1 MTFTLPVISSSELSE
16 LRSPSMVIF
25 KERLLSNMDGML
37 LYGKVSIAAKTSLQ
51 DSQDGA
57 GDSSV
62 DPARSNE
69 A

>member
-37 LYGKVSIAAKTSLQ
+37 AIPKML
-51 DSQDGA
+51 
-57 GDSSV
+57 
-62 DPARSNE
+62 
-69 A
+69 